1 MPRFLIG
8 VLLGLGACSNDYA
21 TGSELWAADLLAS
34 QQVLLMTLVRDGDE
48 LNGEGFLSYY
58 NSPAVEPLTLTGTRV
73 ADTVDITFLRGD
85 AVPFRFVGWYLAR
98 GTLDGKLD
106 GGAFVNRAI
115 SFRRR

>member
-1 MPRFLIG
+1 MSRSLIA

-21 TGSELWAADLLAS
+21 TGTELWIADLPS
-34 QQVLLMTLVRDGDE
+34 DQVLLMTLVRDGDE
-48 LNGEGFLSYY
+48 LNGEGFLSSL

-73 ADTVDITFLRGD
+73 ADTVDITFRRGD
-85 AVPFRFVGWYLAR
+85 ADPFRFVGWYLAR

-106 GGAFVNRAI
+106 GGGFVNQSV

>member
-1 MPRFLIG
+1 MPRFLIA

-21 TGSELWAADLLAS
+21 TGTELWAADLPGD
-34 QQVLLMTLVRDGDE
+34 QVLLMTLVRDGDE
-48 LNGEGFLSYY
+48 LNGQGFLSAY
-58 NSPAVEPLTLTGTRV
+58 NSPAVEPLTLTGIRT
-73 ADTVDITFLRGD
+73 ADTVNITFLRAD

-106 GGAFVNRAI
+106 GGEFVNRSI

>member
-1 MPRFLIG
+1 MSRLWTA

-21 TGSELWAADLLAS
+21 TGHELWAADLLAS

-48 LNGEGFLSYY
+48 LNGEGFLSSY
-58 NSPAVEPLTLTGTRV
+58 NSPAVEPLTLTGIRT
-73 ADTVDITFLRGD
+73 ADTVNITFLRGD
-85 AVPFRFVGWYLAR
+85 ATPFRFVGWYLAR

-106 GGAFVNRAI
+106 GGEFVNRSI